1 MNKNSFE
8 FATAKQHNLAE
19 SVKERII
26 GDLKNMDNINKFNQ
40 IAKTNFEKEELINFY
55 KEKDDFKYFINQRN
69 INTEAVI
76 VSAMM
81 KLKGSVAKLNL

>member
-8 FATAKQHNLAE
+8 LATEKQYDLAE

-40 IAKTNFEKEELINFY
+40 IANTNFEKKELIKFY
-55 KEKDDFKYFINQRN
+55 KEKDDFKYFINQSN
-69 INTEAVI
+69 INTHGVV
-76 VSAMM
+76 VSTLM
-81 KLKGSVAKLNL
+81 KLKRSFYY

>member
-26 GDLKNMDNINKFNQ
+26 GDLKNMDNIDKFNQ

-81 KLKGSVAKLNL
+81 KLKRK